1 MADIDKNST
10 TLTGDTEDRT
20 ASGSGSL
27 QDQPPK
33 NQSVENTKT
42 DDEYVHVFPTGF
54 ALWSVLAAVVVSY
67 FLVFL
72 DMAVMSTVTPA
83 ITSEFDSLV
92 DIGWYGS
99 AYQLGSSAFQPLSG
113 KIYRYFSVKVGTY
126 VARICLGL
134 PGARLTTMP
143 SGRS

>member
-20 ASGSGSL
+20 PSGSGSL
-27 QDQPPK
+27 QERPPK
-33 NQSVENTKT
+33 TEQSPENTRK

-113 KIYRYFSVKVGTY
+113 KIYRYFSVKVGT
-126 VARICLGL
+126 
-134 PGARLTTMP
+134 
-143 SGRS
+143 